1 MALARD
7 LGIDTAQGEM
17 ELFSDSGA
25 ARGFAAK
32 QGLGR
37 MKHIQCRFLWVPLEV
52 YANRLKLRA
61 VKAECNT
68 ADLLAKGL
76 NAGRLRYL
84 MELLGCQRRTSWSK
98 LHRTEYFKSIDSS
111 APMTKGALA
120 VDNSK
125 GFDGEEAD
133 CVEDWSYAEA

>member
-7 LGIDTAQGEM
+7 LGIDTAHGEM
-17 ELFSDSGA
+17 ELFSDSSA

-37 MKHIQCRFLWVPLEV
+37 MKHIQRRFLWVQQEV

-61 VKAECNT
+61 IKTECNT
-68 ADLLAKGL
+68 ADLLTKGL
-76 NAGRLRYL
+76 SAGRLRYL

-98 LHRTEYFKSIDSS
+98 LHRTEYFKSIDS
-111 APMTKGALA
+111 GATLML
-120 VDNSK
+120 SLIHI
-125 GFDGEEAD
+125 
-133 CVEDWSYAEA
+133 